1 MIPPIDPT
9 HPVLGFAIGGI
20 SSLGIWLAQTASAI
34 PPEARSFVEAG
45 GTIGTIGG
53 LAFGCVTLWKE
64 VQTQRREM
72 AELNKEIRT
81 DWKTQNEKLIVVL
94 ERMESEGK
102 ASISHP
108 PYPGA

>member
-1 MIPPIDPT
+1 MIPPIDAT
-9 HPVLGFAIGGI
+9 QTVFGFCTAGV
-20 SSLGIWLAQTASAI
+20 SSLALWIAQTGVM
-34 PPEARSFVEAG
+34 PGDTRTVVETG
-45 GTIGTIGG
+45 GTIGFIVG
-53 LAFGCVTLWKE
+53 LSYGCITLWKE

-102 ASISHP
+102 TPISHP
-108 PYPGA
+108 PYPGS